1 MDFLSNGD
9 FWTIVA
15 VLVSA
20 LGVHR
25 AMKADR
31 RREWQEFRA
40 EIGKR
45 FEEAEKRREA
55 GEKRLAEQID
65 RVRQEL
71 GQRIDRGKRELG
83 GVEQK
88 LGHRIDGVEEKLGH
102 RIDGVEERLGHRID
116 RIEDRM
122 NENHREVSAGLAE
135 TKAAVSDLRARLD
148 ERSSPRRL
156 TGADL
161 PGSVES
167 VRSGA
172 VVREPS
178 GDYSED
184 EPRDAV
190 EPEEA
195 PKGRRSDIAEERSDR
210 A

>member
-88 LGHRIDGVEEKLGH
+88 LGHRID
-102 RIDGVEERLGHRID
+102 RM
-116 RIEDRM
+116 EDRM